1 MKAPLV
7 IIITGPPCVGK
18 TTLGRKIAEKF
29 QLPFVHK
36 DGIKELLFDLL
47 GWKDRE
53 WSKEMSRLSYHLIFY
68 FLEIQLQAKK
78 TVIIESN
85 FSDQEHTI
93 QFLKFK
99 EQYDFITLQINC
111 YANGEKLFQRFNERA
126 IAGIRHPG
134 HVDSILIEE
143 LRPRL
148 LKGTLPILKIPCKSI
163 QVDTTDFDKIDY
175 TGIFREIEDHLS
187 R

>member
-18 TTLGRKIAEKF
+18 TTLARKISEKF
-29 QLPFVHK
+29 KLPFIHK
-36 DGIKELLFDLL
+36 DGIKELLFDQL

-53 WSKEMSRLSYHLIFY
+53 WSKKMSRLSYHLIFY

-78 TVIIESN
+78 AVIIESN

-93 QFLKFK
+93 QFLKLK
-99 EQYDFITLQINC
+99 EQHNFITLQINC
-111 YANGEKLFQRFNERA
+111 YADGEKLYQRFNERA
-126 IAGIRHPG
+126 ATGIRHPG
-134 HVDSILIEE
+134 HVDSILIAE
-143 LRPRL
+143 LKPLL
-148 LKGTLPILKIPCKSI
+148 LKGTLPLLKIPCKNI

-175 TGIFREIEDHLS
+175 AEIYREIEDHL
-187 R
+187 

>member
-47 GWKDRE
+47 GWKDRA
-53 WSKEMSRLSYHLIFY
+53 WSKEMSQLSYHLIFY

-78 TVIIESN
+78 SVIIESN

-93 QFLKFK
+93 QFLKLR

-111 YANGEKLFQRFNERA
+111 YADGEVLRQRFDERA
-126 IAGIRHPG
+126 VAGIRHPG
-134 HVDSILIEE
+134 HVDFILIAE
-143 LRPRL
+143 LRPLL
-148 LKGTLPILKIPCKSI
+148 LKGMLPPLKIPCNCI
-163 QVDTTDFDKIDY
+163 QVDMTDFDKIDY
-175 TGIFREIEDHLS
+175 ARIYREIEDHLS
-187 R
+187 K